1 MVSFMEND
9 RFKFKKKYGQ
19 NFLKDQNI
27 IKRIVESAEIAENSL
42 VLEVGP
48 GMGVLTK
55 CLAENAM
62 KVLCYE
68 VDLQLQE
75 YLENNLSEYDN
86 VVIHFKDFLKAD
98 IERDLSEFSYNKLYF
113 ISNIPYYITTPI
125 LMKLMD
131 LPFEFSNIVVMI
143 QKEVANR
150 FSSLPGCRD
159 YGSITVFL
167 NYFYEVEKL
176 FDVGREKFMP
186 SPHVDSAVISLKP
199 RANRLEVYNMKVFF
213 QLIHDSF
220 QFKRKNLRNNL
231 KSYDLVEVEKVL
243 NEYGFDLNVR
253 AENLGVDVFVA
264 MSNALSK

>member
-1 MVSFMEND
+1 MVSFMGND
-9 RFKFKKKYGQ
+9 KFKFKKKYGQ
-19 NFLKDQNI
+19 NFLRDQNI
-27 IKRIVESAEIAENSL
+27 IKRIVESAKIAENSL

-55 CLAENAM
+55 CLAKNAM

-68 VDLQLQE
+68 VDFQLQE
-75 YLENNLSEYDN
+75 HLENNLKEYDN
-86 VVIHFKDFLKAD
+86 VVIHFEDFLKAD
-98 IERDLSEFSYNKLYF
+98 IEKDLSEFSYNKLYF
-113 ISNIPYYITTPI
+113 ISNVPYYITTPI
-125 LMKLMD
+125 LMKLIN
-131 LPFEFSNIVVMI
+131 LPLEFSNIVVMV

-159 YGSITVFL
+159 YGSITVYL

-186 SPHVDSAVISLKP
+186 CPNVDSTVISLKP
-199 RANRLEVYNMKVFF
+199 RINRLEVYNMNVFF

-231 KSYDLVEVEKVL
+231 KSYDLVEIEKVL